1 MAKRDLKLIVFGIL
15 CGAMIGT
22 LLGNV
27 FMFLLPESAVKDFFL
42 TSIFEFG
49 FGSLDGTPI
58 IDLEMFAIN
67 FGVFLRFNVCSILN
81 SITTKTM
88 RKYNNRI
95 III

>member
-49 FGSLDGTPI
+49 FGSLDGEPI

-67 FGVFLRFNVCSILN
+67 FGVFLRFNVCSIIGFSVAYYLL
-81 SITTKTM
+81 
-88 RKYNNRI
+88 KYFR
-95 III
+95 

>member
-22 LLGNV
+22 LLGNI

-67 FGVFLRFNVCSILN
+67 FGIFLRFNVCSIIGFSVAYYLL
-81 SITTKTM
+81 
-88 RKYNNRI
+88 KYFR
-95 III
+95 